1 MVAYELTVGL
11 VAGGV
16 IFGAPGQ
23 LSVEV
28 AEKVTLLL
36 LHWPA
41 SVLATMGA
49 GQPIPGAS
57 ASLIVTVKVQPLVLP
72 EVSVARQL
80 TRVMPLS
87 NVEPLAGVQ
96 IKVAPGQLSVDAAKK
111 VTLLLLHWPASV
123 VATMGA
129 GQPIPGASVSLIV
142 TVKVQQLV
150 LAELSVGKLL
160 TIVPPLLNVLPLAG
174 VQG

>member
-1 MVAYELTVGL
+1 MQVVPSVCGTLHLTVNL
-11 VAGGV
+11 APLMFAMVSVDRHLPIVPPLLNVEPLAGTRRTV
-16 IFGAPGQ
+16 APGQ

-80 TRVMPLS
+80 TRVMPLMS
-87 NVEPLAGVQ
+87 SEPL
-96 IKVAPGQLSVDAAKK
+96 
-111 VTLLLLHWPASV
+111 
-123 VATMGA
+123 
-129 GQPIPGASVSLIV
+129 
-142 TVKVQQLV
+142 
-150 LAELSVGKLL
+150 
-160 TIVPPLLNVLPLAG
+160 
-174 VQG
+174 

>member
-1 MVAYELTVGL
+1 
-11 VAGGV
+11 
-16 IFGAPGQ
+16 
-23 LSVEV
+23 
-28 AEKVTLLL
+28 
-36 LHWPA
+36 
-41 SVLATMGA
+41 MGA

-123 VATMGA
+123 LATMGA
-129 GQPIPGASVSLIV
+129 GQPIPGASLSLIV
-142 TVKVQQLV
+142 TAHVQPFELPV
-150 LAELSVGKLL
+150 LFVAR
-160 TIVPPLLNVLPLAG
+160 
-174 VQG
+174 